1 MNDPE
6 DFLTRWSRRKRDA
19 ADADMD
25 RAPQASPDTAEPSG
39 ATSSAGATQDAPSA
53 AAQDAESATGADGA
67 LPDFAHL
74 PSIEEITAET
84 DIRGFLAP
92 GVPAELRRAALRRA
106 WSADPAIR
114 DFVGLAEND
123 FDFNN
128 PDSIPGFGK
137 LEMTPALR
145 REVARIVGDLISD
158 EDAPRDEPAA
168 ALDTQA
174 TETAAEI
181 AEAEPPN
188 PAISVVI
195 GPATAARQDLSGP
208 DKLRFR
214 PYQGDIAAQQDGGE
228 AERPENLPLP
238 AKRSHGGALPQ

>member
-1 MNDPE
+1 MSEPE
-6 DFLTRWSRRKRDA
+6 NFLARWSRRKRDA
-19 ADADMD
+19 AEADGD
-25 RAPQASPDTAEPSG
+25 TAPQPAQEPTAEPSV
-39 ATSSAGATQDAPSA
+39 SSEDARPTAAKDPELRTEAAGPM
-53 AAQDAESATGADGA
+53 
-67 LPDFAHL
+67 PDLAHL
-74 PSIEEITAET
+74 PALEDITAET
-84 DIRGFLAP
+84 DIRAFLAP
-92 GVPAELRRAALRRA
+92 GVPADLTRAALRRA
-106 WSADPAIR
+106 WSADPTIR

-174 TETAAEI
+174 TETTAEI

-188 PAISVVI
+188 PAISVAI
-195 GPATAARQDLSGP
+195 GPTTAARQDLSGP
-208 DKLRFR
+208 DKLGFG
-214 PYQGDIAAQQDGGE
+214 QDDIAAQQDVAE
-228 AERPENLPLP
+228 AERPENLPSP
-238 AKRSHGGALPQ
+238 ARRTHGGALPQ